1 MKRPWQV
8 WLAFTLCSALVAAA
22 MGWLTLHALRVDRE
36 RSAARAEAELEQRVS
51 LALWRM
57 DTKLAPLIAEEVAR
71 PPAFYDSFITINP
84 GAGKGIAPEQV
95 PSPLLNGAPSNV
107 LLNFDASVDGR
118 WKSPQA
124 PPAELVG
131 LANAF
136 GCSTPSIESNRDKLA
151 KLSQKI
157 DVAALVAQLP
167 AQPLPA
173 WGANQQ
179 ANASPASESSEENPF
194 GWDVDA
200 EQAGQAEQAPSQ
212 QAYVENYN
220 APNAP
225 APGGELGG
233 QQQLKEI
240 FAGKLTK
247 GAVDFGERT
256 GRLQQATQQEFN
268 KSRGLGNYIAQ
279 NARPSSKPVIENVS
293 RPLWMGDQLLLARR
307 VERDGKTF
315 VQGSWLDWPR
325 LKKELL
331 AETADLLPKAD
342 LAPVQSDADAEPTR
356 MLAGLPVQLV
366 VADTATA
373 LAQLSGVD
381 APLQWALSFGWLA
394 LLLALLAVAGLLW
407 GVLALSERR
416 AAFVS
421 SVTHELRTPLTT
433 FRMYAEMLARDM
445 VPSPERRQEYLETL
459 KTEAERLTHLVE
471 NVLSYA
477 RLERGRRPKRA
488 ERTTAAALVERFEP
502 RLAERAA
509 RAQMQLECKVDGAA
523 ADAPLLTD
531 VGVVEQILFNL
542 VDNAA
547 KYAGRATDR
556 RICLYAERKGEF
568 IHLSVSDFGPGFA
581 SPKQAARSAPFSKS
595 AQEAAE
601 SAPGVGL
608 GLALCRRLACEL
620 GGRLEI
626 AAKNGHCPGAAVTL
640 KLPIGT

>member
-1 MKRPWQV
+1 
-8 WLAFTLCSALVAAA
+8 
-22 MGWLTLHALRVDRE
+22 
-36 RSAARAEAELEQRVS
+36 
-51 LALWRM
+51 
-57 DTKLAPLIAEEVAR
+57 
-71 PPAFYDSFITINP
+71 
-84 GAGKGIAPEQV
+84 
-95 PSPLLNGAPSNV
+95 
-107 LLNFDASVDGR
+107 
-118 WKSPQA
+118 
-124 PPAELVG
+124 
-131 LANAF
+131 
-136 GCSTPSIESNRDKLA
+136 
-151 KLSQKI
+151 
-157 DVAALVAQLP
+157 
-167 AQPLPA
+167 
-173 WGANQQ
+173 
-179 ANASPASESSEENPF
+179 
-194 GWDVDA
+194 
-200 EQAGQAEQAPSQ
+200 
-212 QAYVENYN
+212 
-220 APNAP
+220 
-225 APGGELGG
+225 
-233 QQQLKEI
+233 
-240 FAGKLTK
+240 
-247 GAVDFGERT
+247 
-256 GRLQQATQQEFN
+256 
-268 KSRGLGNYIAQ
+268 
-279 NARPSSKPVIENVS
+279 VIENVS

-366 VADTATA
+366 VSDTATA

-416 AAFVS
+416 ASFVS

-488 ERTTAAALVERFEP
+488 ERTTAKGLVERFEP

-523 ADAPLLTD
+523 ADASLLTD

-556 RICLYAERKGEF
+556 RICLHAERQGDF

-608 GLALCRRLACEL
+608 GLALCRRLAREL

-640 KLPIGT
+640 KLPVETRR